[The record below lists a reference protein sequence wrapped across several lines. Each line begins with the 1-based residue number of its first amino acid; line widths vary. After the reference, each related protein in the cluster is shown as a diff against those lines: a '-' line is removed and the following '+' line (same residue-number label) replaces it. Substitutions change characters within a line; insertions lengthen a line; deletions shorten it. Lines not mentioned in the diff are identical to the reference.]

1 MSFIIL
7 ILLISL
13 LYFGFKNRFLL
24 VNLNAKNVNMQ
35 NAIVLDVRTQE
46 EWDAGHSE
54 NAINIPLH
62 MLPLKIDELQKYKDK
77 KIVVVCRSGGR
88 AGQAIQ
94 TLQEK
99 GFQNLQN
106 GGAWENFK

>member
-1 MSFIIL
+1 L
-7 ILLISL
+7 
-13 LYFGFKNRFLL
+13 GHGVFLL
-24 VNLNAKNVNMQ
+24 SL
-35 NAIVLDVRTQE
+35 
-46 EWDAGHSE
+46 
-54 NAINIPLH
+54 
-62 MLPLKIDELQKYKDK
+62 YKDK